1 MNQITAARKALEA
14 RLGTIS
20 PAAGYLTAAGANV
33 RTGWVNEVL
42 KEADVSFP
50 LIIVQPAK
58 AATDSVSNGIA
69 TRVPL
74 AFNVVGAVQAGTDF
88 EEAID
93 SLTCDLVRCLCPVPG
108 AGVGWRSAEMGGV
121 TLSAPEQAP
130 PGDGLSAACVLLVV
144 ELTVQLPAA
153 FA

>member
-1 MNQITAARKALEA
+1 MNSLPIDVLLPELCQVLALRDEAVLEA
-14 RLGTIS
+14 PPG
-20 PAAGYLTAAGANV
+20 AGKT
-33 RTGWVNEVL
+33 
-42 KEADVSFP
+42 
-50 LIIVQPAK
+50 
-58 AATDSVSNGIA
+58 

-108 AGVGWRSAEMGGV
+108 AGVVWRSADMGGV

-153 FA
+153 LA